1 MGSAFFGIAL
11 QNKVNLVSMKSESI
25 SNLKKEVQ
33 SLPSELIVQYCIRMA
48 KYKTENKE
56 LLNYLIFQAY
66 DQQTFIADV
75 KEEINQQ
82 FKNLNKSN
90 LYLAKKTIRK
100 ALKTTRKYI
109 KFSGIKQTELEL
121 LIHFCKKL
129 KSTGLSLR
137 QGKVL
142 GNLYSHQIERID
154 AVLSTLHEDLQL
166 DFIDDIKE
174 IR

>member
-1 MGSAFFGIAL
+1 
-11 QNKVNLVSMKSESI
+11 MKSESI
-25 SNLKKEVQ
+25 SALKKEIQ
-33 SLPSELIVQYCIRMA
+33 CLPSELIVDYCVRMA
-48 KYKTENKE
+48 KHKTENKE
-56 LLNYLIFQAY
+56 LLNYLIYQAY
-66 DQQTFIADV
+66 DQQTFIEQV
-75 KEEINQQ
+75 KEEIDHQ

-100 ALKTTRKYI
+100 ALKTTHKYI

-129 KSTGLSLR
+129 KSTGLRLQ

-142 GNLYSHQIERID
+142 GNLYMRQIERID
-154 AVLSTLHEDLQL
+154 NVISTLHEDLQL
-166 DFIDDIKE
+166 DYAGEIKK